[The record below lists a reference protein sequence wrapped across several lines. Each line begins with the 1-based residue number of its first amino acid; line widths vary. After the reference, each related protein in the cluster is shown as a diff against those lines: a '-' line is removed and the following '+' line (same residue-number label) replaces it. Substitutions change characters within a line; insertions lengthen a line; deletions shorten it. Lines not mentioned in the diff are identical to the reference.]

1 MLNRASVLDR
11 NSKPAMTRVSLAA
24 AALAAWLSA
33 AGAAAAQDYPTRPVT
48 MVVPFAAG
56 GPIDI
61 LGRLLQGPMSDA
73 LGQPVIIENITGG
86 AGMVGSNRVRQS
98 APDGY
103 QIVLGSIGT
112 HALSPQLSK
121 KPLYNPASDFAP
133 VILAAEIPLVLLVR
147 KDLPAQNL
155 KEFVAYVK
163 ANHAK
168 LQYGSGGT
176 GTSSHIACVLLDQKI
191 GVDVTH
197 VPYRGGGPAFTD
209 LIAGR
214 LDYMCNY
221 VSLAVQA
228 VATGQVRSLAIFA
241 RERSPAIPSVPT
253 AAEQGLDGVDAYT
266 WNAMFAPK
274 GTPAAVVGK
283 INAAVSHALDAPS
296 VRERLAG
303 LGLDVPPPERRT
315 PQFLGRYVADEM
327 AKWAPA
333 IKASGA
339 AEE

>member
-1 MLNRASVLDR
+1 MLHRLAL
-11 NSKPAMTRVSLAA
+11 LAA
-24 AALAAWLSA
+24 LLLP
-33 AGAAAAQDYPTRPVT
+33 GAAAAQQFPARPVT

-56 GPIDI
+56 GPIDV
-61 LGRLLQGPMSDA
+61 LGRLLQGPMGEA
-73 LGQPVIIENITGG
+73 LGQPVIVENVSGG
-86 AGMVGSNRVRQS
+86 AGMIGSNRVKQA

-103 QIVLGSIGT
+103 QVVLGSIGT
-112 HALSPQLSK
+112 HTLSPQLAK
-121 KPLYNPASDFAP
+121 KPLYNPATDFAP
-133 VILAAEIPLVLLVR
+133 VGLAAEIPLVLLVR
-147 KDLPAQNL
+147 KDFPAQNL
-155 KEFVAYVK
+155 QEFIAYVK
-163 ANHAK
+163 ANHAR

-176 GTSSHIACVLLDQKI
+176 GTSSHIACVLLGQRM

-209 LIAGR
+209 LMAGR
-214 LDYMCNY
+214 LDYFCNY
-221 VSLAVQA
+221 IQFAVQTA
-228 VATGQVRSLAIFA
+228 GGGQARTLAIFA

-266 WNAMFAPK
+266 WNAVFAPK
-274 GTPAAVVGK
+274 GTPPAVVAK
-283 INAAVSHALDAPS
+283 LNAAVAHALDSAV

-315 PQFLGRYVADEM
+315 PAFLKGYVVDEM

-339 AEE
+339 GEE

>member
-1 MLNRASVLDR
+1 MLKRIL
-11 NSKPAMTRVSLAA
+11 TI
-24 AALAAWLSA
+24 AALLLP
-33 AGAAAAQDYPTRPVT
+33 GAAAAQQFPARPVT

-56 GPIDI
+56 GPIDV
-61 LGRLLQGPMSDA
+61 LGRLLQGPMGEA
-73 LGQPVIIENITGG
+73 LGQPVIVENVSGG
-86 AGMVGSNRVRQS
+86 AGMIGSNRVKQA

-103 QIVLGSIGT
+103 QVVLGSIGT
-112 HALSPQLSK
+112 HTLSPQLAK
-121 KPLYNPASDFAP
+121 KPLYNPATDFAP
-133 VILAAEIPLVLLVR
+133 VGLAAEIPLVLLVR
-147 KDLPAQNL
+147 KDFPAQSL
-155 KEFVAYVK
+155 QEFIAYVK
-163 ANHAK
+163 ANHAR

-176 GTSSHIACVLLDQKI
+176 GTSSHIACVLLGQRM

-209 LIAGR
+209 LMAGR
-214 LDYMCNY
+214 LDYFCNY
-221 VSLAVQA
+221 IQFAVQTA
-228 VATGQVRSLAIFA
+228 GGGQARTLAIFA

-266 WNAMFAPK
+266 WNAVFAPK
-274 GTPAAVVGK
+274 GTPPAVVARL
-283 INAAVSHALDAPS
+283 NAAVAHALDSAV

-315 PQFLGRYVADEM
+315 PAFLKGYVVDEM

-339 AEE
+339 GEE